1 MKIEEVYLKNID
13 ELINLAVAE
22 DIYTGDITT
31 EAIIP
36 SVSITEGYLKSKD
49 EGIICG
55 LEVAEL
61 VFNKFDKNIVWK
73 NNFKDGDRVYKNSI
87 ISVFTG
93 NYKSLL
99 SAERIALNFL
109 QRMSAIST
117 KTSKFVN
124 ELKNTN
130 TKLLDTRKTLPG
142 FRTLDKYAVKMGGGT
157 NHRFGLYDLIMI
169 KDNHIDVAGSI
180 TNAVNQVRNKYQN
193 KFKIEVEVKN
203 LNEVKEALQ
212 LKADIIM
219 LDNMS
224 IEEMKKAV
232 IIIDNKI
239 MTEASGN
246 VTLEKLKII
255 AETGVN
261 FISVGALTHSV
272 NAFDIGMYI
281 KK

>member
-1 MKIEEVYLKNID
+1 
-13 ELINLAVAE
+13 
-22 DIYTGDITT
+22 
-31 EAIIP
+31 
-36 SVSITEGYLKSKD
+36 
-49 EGIICG
+49 
-55 LEVAEL
+55 
-61 VFNKFDKNIVWK
+61 
-73 NNFKDGDRVYKNSI
+73 
-87 ISVFTG
+87 
-93 NYKSLL
+93 
-99 SAERIALNFL
+99 
-109 QRMSAIST
+109 
-117 KTSKFVN
+117 
-124 ELKNTN
+124 
-130 TKLLDTRKTLPG
+130 
-142 FRTLDKYAVKMGGGT
+142 MGGGT

-203 LNEVKEALQ
+203 QNEVKEALQ
-212 LKADIIM
+212 LKVDIIM

-239 MTEASGN
+239 LTEASGN